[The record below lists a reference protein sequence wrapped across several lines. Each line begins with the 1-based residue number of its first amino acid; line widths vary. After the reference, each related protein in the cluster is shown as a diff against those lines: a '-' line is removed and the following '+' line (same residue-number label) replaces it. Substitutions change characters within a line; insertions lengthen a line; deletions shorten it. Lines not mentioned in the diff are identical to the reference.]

1 MGSPRSISSARTEQS
16 TAEIMLLISCT
27 YKNSKNTAFLYIN
40 CAPLGGTSFVHDS
53 KNFAFRAIFIERSE
67 TLILTRI
74 SFRVRV
80 ALLEPSRGLHPKRL
94 LPCVRHHLSRPRPH
108 RALAAPGRRRHALPR
123 RLLALPFHGAATPAA
138 RPPPHARPR
147 ACAASPPALLLRL
160 RSAHPNPGS
169 SDSWPWGAS
178 RHQIRPPRTQIQWH
192 GRTARQLGAPAPT
205 MGTAAMGVRHG
216 ERATSK
222 QPVHSRARCKGRPSS
237 LAGSDAAML
246 PFQASDHKVAA
257 TAGPSILFPII
268 YRMEI
273 FCPSYY
279 FLANG
284 CKSHDI
290 QGCLSFFFLK
300 CAGKPFLLG
309 LIFFLACCTD
319 SNTSPCSIHQV
330 HI

>member
-1 MGSPRSISSARTEQS
+1 MSNIEISPPTRPPPSRRSSSASRARGS
-16 TAEIMLLISCT
+16 R
-27 YKNSKNTAFLYIN
+27 
-40 CAPLGGTSFVHDS
+40 AP
-53 KNFAFRAIFIERSE
+53 
-67 TLILTRI
+67 
-74 SFRVRV
+74 
-80 ALLEPSRGLHPKRL
+80 
-94 LPCVRHHLSRPRPH
+94 
-108 RALAAPGRRRHALPR
+108 PR
-123 RLLALPFHGAATPAA
+123 RLRTLQFPGAATPAA
-138 RPPPHARPR
+138 RLPPHARPR
-147 ACAASPPALLLRL
+147 ARAAPPPALLLRL
-160 RSAHPNPGS
+160 RSAHPNPCS
-169 SDSWPWGAS
+169 SDSWPWRAS

-268 YRMEI
+268 YWMEI

-330 HI
+330 QV